1 MNEINLK
8 KIFFEIKDSKFL
20 LIAITFSTLLIGLLL
35 QNFFKKYTIMQQ
47 VLILMKLFLNMMTF

>member
-20 LIAITFSTLLIGLLL
+20 LIAITFNTSDWIIIA
-35 QNFFKKYTIMQQ
+35 NFSKNIQ
-47 VLILMKLFLNMMTF
+47 